1 MCVSMCEGVRVCAG
15 KMGTV
20 NTQQKFKSKIFIL
33 YNQARH
39 RRCASLLIVANV
51 DVDVDIDI
59 VVVVAAV

>member
-1 MCVSMCEGVRVCAG
+1 MCAG

-51 DVDVDIDI
+51 DVAVDIDI